1 MPPAGAVSWSQGAN
15 GAVPS
20 NAIRLGQDSDGEA
33 LFGCAAPV
41 GPPGRQTMQPGK
53 LSRKLGGCF
62 VAFGG
67 KEHLLRGY
75 QVLVSSLDYRAFGL
89 QPVNGGPLPGRSI
102 NGGTDIDGQP
112 LYFCIVQYDNGSA
125 HVEKIQRSWKE
136 CHIPYVRLER
146 SYGVYKVL
154 VLR

>member
-1 MPPAGAVSWSQGAN
+1 
-15 GAVPS
+15 
-20 NAIRLGQDSDGEA
+20 
-33 LFGCAAPV
+33 
-41 GPPGRQTMQPGK
+41 
-53 LSRKLGGCF
+53 
-62 VAFGG
+62 
-67 KEHLLRGY
+67 LLRGY